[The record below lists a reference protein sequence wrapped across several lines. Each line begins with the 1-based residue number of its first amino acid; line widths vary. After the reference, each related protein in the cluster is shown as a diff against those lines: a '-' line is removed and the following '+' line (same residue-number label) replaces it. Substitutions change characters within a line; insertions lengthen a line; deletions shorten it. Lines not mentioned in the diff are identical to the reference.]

1 MAAGAA
7 YTIARATA
15 AGWRLRRIVAGQR
28 IWTSALVANNEMS
41 GAGSGGRSGRGN
53 GVKSRRLLVCDD
65 EPAFGR
71 LVRTIAEDM
80 GYEVA
85 VTTDGVGLTQTYDRF
100 VPTTIILDMVMPEM
114 DGNEVVLWLARRGC
128 QAKLIIITGYT
139 PDYATHAKTLAE
151 FKGLGPVTTL
161 RKPVDI
167 DELRAV
173 LAR

>member
-1 MAAGAA
+1 MWTGA
-7 YTIARATA
+7 R
-15 AGWRLRRIVAGQR
+15 
-28 IWTSALVANNEMS
+28 VANNDVS
-41 GAGSGGRSGRGN
+41 GAGSNGSGASGDAAAN
-53 GVKSRRLLVCDD
+53 RRLLVCDD

-71 LVRTIAEDM
+71 LVRTIAEEM

-85 VTTDGVGLTQTYDRF
+85 VTTDGVGLTQAYDRF
-100 VPTTIILDMVMPEM
+100 SPTTIILDMVMPEM

-161 RKPVDI
+161 RKPIDI